1 MRRGK
6 NRTGGNNR
14 ERQRRNHLARQ
25 AVSGCGNAQGVG
37 HRMPEPDTVIGEE
50 NMDGTNGISV
60 GEARALLH
68 DLRGGARGVRAPRS
82 LAPGVLTRA
91 GLGDAYWLLDTLLG
105 PVYVAYN
112 NAGVSAV
119 MRAEEHA
126 AFEERFRARFKRPIH
141 PVAPPPDT
149 VARAVAARLAGDPR
163 ARARFDLRSV
173 SEFERA
179 VLLKALEIPRGEVRP
194 YGWIA
199 REIAR
204 PKAVRAVGSALAHNP
219 IPLLI
224 PCHRV
229 VQSDGRLGQYSL
241 GGPTAKRIMLEAE
254 GVDPTRLEELAKEG
268 VRYIGSDTTHVYC
281 LPTCRHARRISEE
294 HRVPFRSDV
303 AATTAGYRACK
314 VCRPAA

>member
-1 MRRGK
+1 MTDD
-6 NRTGGNNR
+6 NR
-14 ERQRRNHLARQ
+14 
-25 AVSGCGNAQGVG
+25 VSVA
-37 HRMPEPDTVIGEE
+37 
-50 NMDGTNGISV
+50 
-60 GEARALLH
+60 EARGLLR
-68 DLRGGARGVRAPRS
+68 DLRGRAGDTRAPES
-82 LAPGVLTRA
+82 LLPGVLARA
-91 GLGDAYWLLDTLLG
+91 GLGDAYWTLDTPLG

-112 NAGVSAV
+112 EVGVSAV
-119 MRAEEHA
+119 MRAEEDGDA

-141 PVAPPPDT
+141 PVAQPP
-149 VARAVAARLAGDPR
+149 VELARAVAARLSGDTG
-163 ARARFDLRSV
+163 ARVRFDLRSV

-204 PKAVRAVGSALAHNP
+204 PKAVRAVGTALAHNP

-241 GGPTAKRIMLEAE
+241 GGPTAKRTALAAE
-254 GVDPTRLEELAKEG
+254 GLDLAALERLAAAG
-268 VRYIGSDTTHVYC
+268 VRYIGSDSTRVYC
-281 LPTCRHARRISEE
+281 LPTCRHARRITDQR
-294 HRVPFRSDV
+294 RVPFRSAA
-303 AATTAGYRACK
+303 AATAAGYRACM